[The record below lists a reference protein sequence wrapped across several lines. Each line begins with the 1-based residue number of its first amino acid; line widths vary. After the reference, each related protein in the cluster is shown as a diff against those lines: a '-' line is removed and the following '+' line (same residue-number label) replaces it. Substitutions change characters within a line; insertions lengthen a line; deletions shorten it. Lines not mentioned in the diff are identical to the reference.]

1 MNRRKL
7 LAVVAVLFAA
17 AMISGVAAWLS
28 DGETQTD
35 AILTGKVSIA
45 LSEANWRPENA
56 SDIHPEDILPQN
68 PVVTNTGSAD
78 AYVFVTVSMSCLRI
92 GAQIADPTTLME
104 IQAPLPLY
112 TTVCQQG
119 AFESENWQR
128 LLGPLYDNKLNSATT
143 VYAYGKANEMTPL
156 APGAATTAVFDAVRL
171 QNIVRLDDVTGLDAN
186 VYVHAYAIQ
195 ASELG
200 DNGTAVS
207 PTQVWNIVRNAYDVQ
222 LSSQALPDT
231 TPKVLENRVTPSPTP
246 KPSPKPTPT
255 PAWSAGNSS
264 GDDWFNNWTDASF
277 TDDDEM
283 FLSIFGTTPAP
294 AATQEERRSV
304 G

>member
-35 AILTGKVSIA
+35 AIQTGKVSIA

-68 PVVTNTGSAD
+68 PVVTNTGNAD
-78 AYVFVTVSMSCLRI
+78 AYVFVTVSMSCLRT
-92 GAQIADPTTLME
+92 GARIADPTKLME
-104 IQAPLPLY
+104 IQSPLPLY
-112 TTVCQQG
+112 TTVSQKG
-119 AFESENWQR
+119 AYESENWQR
-128 LLGPLYDNKLNSATT
+128 LLGPLYDSKLNSVTT
-143 VYAYGKANEMTPL
+143 VYAYGKTNEMTPL
-156 APGAATTAVFDAVRL
+156 APGTATTAVFDAVRL
-171 QNIVRLDDVTGLDAN
+171 QNIVRLDDVIGLDAN

-195 ASELG
+195 ANDLG
-200 DNGTAVS
+200 DNGASVA
-207 PTQVWNIVRNAYDVQ
+207 PTQVWNIVRNAYDVK
-222 LSSQALPDT
+222 LSSQALPET
-231 TPKVLENRVTPSPTP
+231 TPKVLETRVTPTPTA
-246 KPSPKPTPT
+246 KPTPT
-255 PAWSAGNSS
+255 PTPKTVWSAGETS
-264 GDDWFNNWTDASF
+264 GEDWLDTWKNASF

-283 FLSIFGTTPAP
+283 FLSIFGEYTEATSTP
-294 AATQEERRSV
+294 EGRRSV